1 MRRSVA
7 ASLLAIA
14 SLLATAT
21 PSDAHHG
28 RVFVWWGPPY
38 PYPYGYPPP
47 YYAWAEEAERRAMAQ
62 VLLSTEASLLSG
74 CTRIGLASDD
84 SVKDLRRKIVR
95 AGGNAAVLSFDTDDL
110 SRIQAEVFRCTA
122 TARAPSNIP
131 APPAGAPPPPP
142 PGPSR

>member
-21 PSDAHHG
+21 PSDAQHG

-38 PYPYGYPPP
+38 PYP

-122 TARAPSNIP
+122 TARAQSNIP
-131 APPAGAPPPPP
+131 APPAGTPPPPP